1 MRRLGWRAAALAT
14 FPLFLLG
21 ALLALPRFIVD
32 RVLPWCG
39 AFISE
44 PFLRSVRRA
53 RGWQPVGDLWV
64 KNPHRG
70 RQNRRVKPCA

>member
-1 MRRLGWRAAALAT
+1 MRRLGWRLAALAT
-14 FPLFLLG
+14 FPVFVLG
-21 ALLALPRFIVD
+21 MLLALPKVILVK
-32 RVLPWCG
+32 VLPWCG

-53 RGWQPVGDLWV
+53 RGWQTVGDLWV
-64 KNPHRG
+64 KGAHRG